1 MYVKEAVVAAAFI
14 FELNMFQNFG
24 PRNDILFCLLFVLQ
38 SSISQSAM
46 I

>member
-14 FELNMFQNFG
+14 FELNIFLNFE
-24 PRNDILFCLLFVLQ
+24 PRNDILFCPLFVLQ
-38 SSISQSAM
+38 SSMSKLSM